1 MIVSWEGA
9 AAIWPL
15 SNYIHYPHSDP
26 GHPAHVSG
34 AAGAPP
40 PASLQPPDVRVGGE
54 ARAQPD
60 SFRVFRVDKLSSY
73 LYKFLYCS

>member
-15 SNYIHYPHSDP
+15 SNYIHSDP
-26 GHPAHVSG
+26 GHRGPRVWPG

-40 PASLQPPDVRVGGE
+40 PASLQPPDVRLGGE

-60 SFRVFRVDKLSSY
+60 SFRVFRVDK
-73 LYKFLYCS
+73 